1 MSFHDARAESAVR
14 LNPVISPFTQNPRP
28 IHEIQ
33 PEGSRKKSSFCS
45 GPDTKRDQ
53 HAKFPTG
60 GMLSDSI
67 ESVGMTLH
75 NIKFLHGSKGLGSES
90 LAN

>member
-1 MSFHDARAESAVR
+1 MEILSAG
-14 LNPVISPFTQNPRP
+14 Q
-28 IHEIQ
+28 
-33 PEGSRKKSSFCS
+33 GSRKKSSLFS